1 MSETLAD
8 SPMGA
13 RRVVKQLKKGELST
27 KLLEMGLVEGQ
38 QVEVLFK
45 APFGDPIAV
54 SVGDYV
60 LSLRLEEAEWVEVAH
75 P

>member
-8 SPMGA
+8 SPMGV
-13 RRVVKQLKKGELST
+13 RRVVKHLKKGELST